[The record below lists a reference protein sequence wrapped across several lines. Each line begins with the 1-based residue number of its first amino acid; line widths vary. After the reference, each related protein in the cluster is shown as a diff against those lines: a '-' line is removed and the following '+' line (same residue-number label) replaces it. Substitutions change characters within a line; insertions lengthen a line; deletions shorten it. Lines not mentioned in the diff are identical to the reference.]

1 VRRDPAEVEA
11 KLLRAAARGDE
22 GARRRVVASHLPLVR
37 SVATRYA
44 SLGLPFDDLVQEG
57 CVGLLEAIDRWD
69 RARGVPFEAFA
80 RFRVR
85 VAIRDALTARARLI
99 RLPKHV
105 LESQRRGE
113 AVEPPRAVASPDV
126 EAAALTEGAE
136 EELVA
141 REQDA
146 AVDRAVDGLSPRQ
159 RIVIKHRYGFDGPEE
174 SLGQVAA
181 ELRLSRGRTLAIE
194 RQALARLRRSLAG
207 LR

>member
-1 VRRDPAEVEA
+1 VLRDPAEVEA
-11 KLLRAAARGDE
+11 KLLKAAARGDE
-22 GARRRVVASHLPLVR
+22 GARRRLVAAHLPLVR
-37 SVATRYA
+37 GVAARYE

-69 RARGVPFEAFA
+69 PARGVPFEAFA

-85 VAIRDALTARARLI
+85 AAIRDALTTRARLI

-105 LESQRRGE
+105 VESQRRGD
-113 AVEPPRAVASPDV
+113 VVDLPRAVSAPDV
-126 EAAALTEGAE
+126 EAASTQGTE
-136 EELVA
+136 EEIVA
-141 REQDA
+141 REQEA

-207 LR
+207 MR

>member
-1 VRRDPAEVEA
+1 MLRNPAEVEA
-11 KLLRAAARGDE
+11 SLLKAAARGDE
-22 GARRRVVASHLPLVR
+22 GARRRLVASHQSLVR
-37 SVATRYA
+37 TVAARYA
-44 SLGLPFDDLVQEG
+44 SLGIPFDDLVQQG

-69 RARGVPFEAFA
+69 RARAVPFEAFA

-85 VAIRDALTARARLI
+85 VAIRDALTARARGLK
-99 RLPKHV
+99 LPKQV
-105 LESQRRGE
+105 IESPRGGR
-113 AVEPPRAVASPDV
+113 AADSLHSVDAPSVEVAAETPD
-126 EAAALTEGAE
+126 TE
-136 EELVA
+136 EELVV
-141 REQDA
+141 REQQA

>member
-1 VRRDPAEVEA
+1 MPREPAEVEA
-11 KLLRAAARGDE
+11 KLLRAAARGDN
-22 GARRRVVASHLPLVR
+22 GARRRLVASHLPLVR
-37 SVATRYA
+37 TVAARYA
-44 SLGLPFDDLVQEG
+44 SLGLPLDDLMREG

-69 RARGVPFEAFA
+69 RGRGASFDAFA

-85 VAIRDALTARARLI
+85 VAIRDALTARARPI
-99 RLPKHV
+99 RRPKQLV
-105 LESQRRGE
+105 EAQRRGE
-113 AVEPPRAVASPDV
+113 ALDSPRAVAAPGV
-126 EAAALTEGAE
+126 EAAAATDGTE

-141 REQDA
+141 REQEA
-146 AVDRAVDGLSPRQ
+146 AVDRAVDELSPRQ

-207 LR
+207 MR

>member
-1 VRRDPAEVEA
+1 MLREPAEVEA
-11 KLLRAAARGDE
+11 KLLRAGARGDE
-22 GARRRVVASHLPLVR
+22 GARRRLLAAHLPLVR
-37 SVATRYA
+37 SVAARYE

-69 RARGVPFEAFA
+69 RARGVPFEPFA

-85 VAIRDALTARARLI
+85 VAIRDALTSRARLI

-105 LESQRRGE
+105 VESQRRGE
-113 AVEPPRAVASPDV
+113 LVDPPRAIAAPEV
-126 EAAALTEGAE
+126 EAAALQGTEDE
-136 EELVA
+136 IVA
-141 REQDA
+141 REQEA

-159 RIVIKHRYGFDGPEE
+159 RIVIKHRYGFEGPEE
-174 SLGQVAA
+174 TLGQVAA

>member
-1 VRRDPAEVEA
+1 MLREPAEVQA
-11 KLLRAAARGDE
+11 KLLRAGARGDE
-22 GARRRVVASHLPLVR
+22 GARRRLLAAHLPLVR
-37 SVATRYA
+37 SVAARYA

-105 LESQRRGE
+105 VESQRL
-113 AVEPPRAVASPDV
+113 VDPPRAIAIPEV
-126 EAAALTEGAE
+126 EAAVTQDTEDE
-136 EELVA
+136 IVA
-141 REQDA
+141 REQQA

-174 SLGQVAA
+174 TLGQVAA